1 MSLTYQDS
9 SLSNDWVSM
18 QGAGNV
24 LKAGQQ
30 VISDT
35 TMPNITGM
43 KLQDALWLCEK
54 KGLVVSCVG
63 RGKVVKQSIVQG
75 QYIQKGQ
82 QIQIELN

>member
-1 MSLTYQDS
+1 
-9 SLSNDWVSM
+9 M
-18 QGAGNV
+18 QGMGST
-24 LKAGQQ
+24 LKATQQ

-54 KGLVVSCVG
+54 KGLIVSCIG
-63 RGKVVKQSIVQG
+63 RGKVVKQSIIQG
-75 QYIQKGQ
+75 AYIQKGQ